1 MNILSIDFDYFQI
14 VDKDILK
21 DYPDGIDLPTGL
33 SELVWAS
40 KYAFNSDIEK
50 VTVNQN
56 ELDTLSCIIS
66 HMDPQAPVCVSQSHK
81 EIYSF
86 IHKLQ
91 PNTAKP
97 LKVVNVDMHHDYFND
112 NRELDCGNWISY
124 LSDEYTKFK
133 WMWIA
138 NPISLDVYEAEEI
151 KPLVKQSLTEIEDLQ
166 FDALFLCR
174 SDNWV
179 PPHLDNS
186 FVELINVIQ
195 NRFTE
200 RNVDIRDRVDKP
212 RTQWKNHKDQLREMF
227 TKIKK

>member
-1 MNILSIDFDYFQI
+1 MNVLSIDFDYFQV

-21 DYPDGIDLPTGL
+21 DYPDGIDLPTEL
-33 SELVWAS
+33 SEIVWGS
-40 KYAFNSDIEK
+40 KYAYSSDIEK

-56 ELDTLSCIIS
+56 ELDILFSIIS
-66 HMDPQAPVCVSQSHK
+66 HMDQQTPVCISQSHK

-151 KPLVKQSLTEIEDLQ
+151 KPLVKQSLTEIEDLR
-166 FDALFLCR
+166 FDVLFLCR

-179 PPHLDNS
+179 PPHLDKS
-186 FVELINVIQ
+186 FIDLIDVIQ

-200 RNVDIRDRVDKP
+200 KMIEIKDDVDKP
-212 RTQWKNHKDQLREMF
+212 RTQWKKHKEKLRRMF
-227 TKIKK
+227 SKIQN